1 MSSGIKNL
9 NISSVLVL
17 QKMLEDINL
26 TCIIGLNT
34 IYASLNLNT
43 VKQLNLKNLLGIRK
57 FIVTSKITR
66 LFTGCLFNNIYVML
80 VEHLN
85 QQALCYYD
93 CFIISFHDCFFPV
106 SMTLACKKFFSYAL
120 KIFICYN
127 TIFGNVF
134 KKFCNSSFSK

>member
-57 FIVTSKITR
+57 FIVTSKISR
-66 LFTGCLFNNIYVML
+66 LFTGCLFNNIYVRL

-120 KIFICYN
+120 KIFICNN

-134 KKFCNSSFSK
+134 KKFCNASFSK